1 MRSTGWVES
10 EVRAESAYR
19 GVVLPFIIQRVAED
33 SVSFVVCFNRQRIAC
48 KTLNNPW
55 IQVAGM
61 PLELCLRQPWLGNTC
76 REASLSSGIRTG
88 IITTATNNGSKIQP
102 KKNSS
107 VPQNPMH
114 YWPSL
119 YIVYDIRCRVMHKGV
134 RVSPNKCHILGT
146 LIWRPEVSYFT

>member
-76 REASLSSGIRTG
+76 REACLSS
-88 IITTATNNGSKIQP
+88 
-102 KKNSS
+102 
-107 VPQNPMH
+107 
-114 YWPSL
+114 
-119 YIVYDIRCRVMHKGV
+119 
-134 RVSPNKCHILGT
+134 
-146 LIWRPEVSYFT
+146 